1 MLISGFT
8 SSGKQAF
15 SILNLILNG
24 HRMKLK
30 HSLIEMLIW
39 VKGNDFNWSEAEH
52 DNIINNTADIYMEC
66 CKTKQD
72 KSAPKE
78 KK

>member
-8 SSGKQAF
+8 SSGKQDF

-72 KSAPKE
+72 KYAFKE

>member
-15 SILNLILNG
+15 SILNLIFNG
-24 HRMKLK
+24 HKMKLK
-30 HSLIEMLIW
+30 HSLTEMLIW

>member
-39 VKGNDFNWSEAEH
+39 VKGNDFNWSKAEH

-72 KSAPKE
+72 KYAFKE

>member
-24 HRMKLK
+24 HKMKLK
-30 HSLIEMLIW
+30 HSLTEMLIW
-39 VKGNDFNWSEAEH
+39 VKGNNFNWSEAEH